1 MAHYRALLPDIASQ
15 TSRLERRADEAER
28 EVEKLKKVEYMAE
41 RIGEIFD
48 GVVSGV
54 TSWGMYVE
62 LPDTVEGMIRMAEL
76 QDDFY
81 IFDEEHWQLVG
92 EHTRRTFKLGQRVRV
107 EIAGTDKI
115 MRTIDMRL
123 ADTDGE
129 QGSDRDGKY

>member
-1 MAHYRALLPDIASQ
+1 
-15 TSRLERRADEAER
+15 
-28 EVEKLKKVEYMAE
+28 
-41 RIGEIFD
+41 
-48 GVVSGV
+48 
-54 TSWGMYVE
+54 MYVE

-92 EHTRRTFKLGQRVRV
+92 EHTRRIFKLGQRVRV